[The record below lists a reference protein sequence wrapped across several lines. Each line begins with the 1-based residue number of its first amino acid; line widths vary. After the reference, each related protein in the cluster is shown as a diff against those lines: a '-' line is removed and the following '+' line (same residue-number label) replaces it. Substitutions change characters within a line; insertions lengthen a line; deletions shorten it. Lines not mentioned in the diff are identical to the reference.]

1 MATASPLGPAES
13 PDSAEAA
20 RRVARVGRAAIRSQ
34 HPSSRGR
41 STEALRPVQVRRA
54 HIRTPTRHRAPNQE
68 PGRILIPG
76 DGAAGD
82 QGAQNRP
89 ACAAIAATRRL
100 RPVPSQRF
108 LALWCQ
114 AHTPSCSRQVTSTSI
129 RMVKPGPA
137 SAPRGHAPLRT
148 DTLSFGSN
156 NFRSNI
162 CSWVEMAATAYA
174 RSDHPVRR
182 GGHGHRHGLSRHPEQ
197 SGGTAPCP
205 SPWRTTHCERSLS
218 EAGKPEAHMAP
229 VPGGAGRYAVGWA
242 PWAGSCACSP
252 WWAQASAGGGGRA

>member
-1 MATASPLGPAES
+1 MSMPKPVGPNMATATPLGPPRAQTAQKQHAGVLELDAQPS
-13 PDSAEAA
+13 VASIRLPEGAAPKVSA
-20 RRVARVGRAAIRSQ
+20 
-34 HPSSRGR
+34 
-41 STEALRPVQVRRA
+41 PVQVRRA

-108 LALWCQ
+108 LALWSQ

-129 RMVKPGPA
+129 RMARPGPA

-148 DTLSFGSN
+148 DTLSL
-156 NFRSNI
+156 
-162 CSWVEMAATAYA
+162 A
-174 RSDHPVRR
+174 RTISDRLFAGGLPADPGR
-182 GGHGHRHGLSRHPEQ
+182 GGAHPGKDTDRLEWGRLMGVSSSEAVAGLSGEL
-197 SGGTAPCP
+197 C
-205 SPWRTTHCERSLS
+205 
-218 EAGKPEAHMAP
+218 
-229 VPGGAGRYAVGWA
+229 
-242 PWAGSCACSP
+242 
-252 WWAQASAGGGGRA
+252 QAA

>member
-1 MATASPLGPAES
+1 MHRLNALTSADEHVQTTGPEHGDRHSPRPAKGVAEKQHAGLLELDAQPSVASIRLPEGAAPKV
-13 PDSAEAA
+13 SA
-20 RRVARVGRAAIRSQ
+20 
-34 HPSSRGR
+34 
-41 STEALRPVQVRRA
+41 PVQVRRA
-54 HIRTPTRHRAPNQE
+54 HIRTPTQHRAPDQE

-89 ACAAIAATRRL
+89 ACAAIVATRRL

-148 DTLSFGSN
+148 GTLSLARTISDRRLCLSSGLDDLS
-156 NFRSNI
+156 
-162 CSWVEMAATAYA
+162 VAA
-174 RSDHPVRR
+174 VLGLR
-182 GGHGHRHGLSRHPEQ
+182 G
-197 SGGTAPCP
+197 
-205 SPWRTTHCERSLS
+205 
-218 EAGKPEAHMAP
+218 
-229 VPGGAGRYAVGWA
+229 VF
-242 PWAGSCACSP
+242 
-252 WWAQASAGGGGRA
+252 

>member
-1 MATASPLGPAES
+1 LDAQPSVASIRLPEGAAPKV
-13 PDSAEAA
+13 SA
-20 RRVARVGRAAIRSQ
+20 
-34 HPSSRGR
+34 
-41 STEALRPVQVRRA
+41 PVQVRRA
-54 HIRTPTRHRAPNQE
+54 HIRAPTQHRAPNQE

-82 QGAQNRP
+82 QGVQNRP

-148 DTLSFGSN
+148 DTLSLARTISDRRVFTSLRGRPSSPYQAQISPYRAASPLSADIRYRRSCCRRLPRFLPDAKMARGRRATGSLGG
-156 NFRSNI
+156 
-162 CSWVEMAATAYA
+162 WPDEAAYVTRDVTRRANAIA
-174 RSDHPVRR
+174 RRAQ
-182 GGHGHRHGLSRHPEQ
+182 E
-197 SGGTAPCP
+197 
-205 SPWRTTHCERSLS
+205 TTHCGLAAPAC
-218 EAGKPEAHMAP
+218 AGISGSSRARTWP
-229 VPGGAGRYAVGWA
+229 VRTGE
-242 PWAGSCACSP
+242 S
-252 WWAQASAGGGGRA
+252 